1 MPEDPVEFLASH
13 RAPIDAIIESVTNG
27 GSARVRL
34 LLSANEH
41 QIINLRLA
49 GVLAPRASNAE
60 GNDGEEFGDEV
71 SHVLCTDRG
80 CTHRICRSRRNR
92 SLKRESL
99 NDLSKSL
106 YSHFQLL
113 PWLLTL
119 SLLPRL
125 QLLLLQLQL
134 SS

>member
-1 MPEDPVEFLASH
+1 VKDSRGSDQDDPRRIDLLAALDEARVAQNGQFSPAISQRIVHQSMPEDPVEFLASH

-60 GNDGEEFGDEV
+60 GNDGEDFGDEV
-71 SHVLCTDRG
+71 SHV
-80 CTHRICRSRRNR
+80 
-92 SLKRESL
+92 SL
-99 NDLSKSL
+99 
-106 YSHFQLL
+106 H
-113 PWLLTL
+113 
-119 SLLPRL
+119 
-125 QLLLLQLQL
+125 
-134 SS
+134 